1 VADPGL
7 RLRCHNTIPHG
18 RGLGSSSAAIVAG
31 LLAAAAL
38 ARPGEET
45 SLRRRWLLQHANEV
59 EGHPDNVAA
68 AIYGG
73 FTVAYS
79 GSSGLDVA
87 VVPVHPDVTAAV
99 YIPDHAV
106 ATTAARGLLPPT
118 VPHGDAARNSGRCA
132 LLVLALS
139 TEPDRLLDATAD
151 WLHQDYREPAMPTSW
166 ALMTSLRAQ
175 GRPAVISGAGPSV
188 LVLDRRSRIDGL
200 DDAPGFRRVEVG
212 IGPGAGESGVE
223 G

>member
-1 VADPGL
+1 MPGL

-38 ARPGEET
+38 AGPREET
-45 SLRRRWLLQHANEV
+45 VDRRRWLLRHANEV

-73 FTVAYS
+73 FTIAYA
-79 GSSGLDVA
+79 GTAGLEVA
-87 VVPVHPDVTAAV
+87 VVEVHPDVIATV

-106 ATTAARGLLPPT
+106 ATAAARGLLPPT
-118 VPHGDAARNSGRCA
+118 VPHVDAARNSGRAA
-132 LLVLALS
+132 LLVHAMS
-139 TEPDRLLDATAD
+139 AQPDSLLDATAE
-151 WLHQDYREPAMPTSW
+151 WLHQDYREPAMPASW

-188 LVLDRRSRIDGL
+188 LVLEHRGL
-200 DDAPGFRRVEVG
+200 AAGADDVPGFRRVQVG
-212 IGPGAGESGVE
+212 IGSGAGEAPAAR
-223 G
+223 